1 MRVDVAVNLG
11 VIANAIVIALLGA
24 GLKYMRD
31 LRDDVRRQNGR
42 VTRLEEW
49 RGGREALDDERHK
62 NNLDSM
68 GKLWEICVKI
78 LDRVMDGNGKT
89 P

>member
-68 GKLWEICVKI
+68 KKLWEISSKI
-78 LDRVMDGNGKT
+78 LDRVMDGNNHN